1 MDSNKIVSKT
11 GETFAEYGKSKNNEY
26 YERHKTERPHVSQR
40 KQPVLTE
47 DEKKERKRIANLKY
61 NEKRKTTQ
69 EYNDINLN

>member
-11 GETFAEYGKSKNNEY
+11 GETFAEYRKRKNNEY
-26 YERHKTERPHVSQR
+26 YERHKTERPRVSQR

-61 NEKRKTTQ
+61 NEKRKTTH
-69 EYNDINLN
+69 EYNDIN